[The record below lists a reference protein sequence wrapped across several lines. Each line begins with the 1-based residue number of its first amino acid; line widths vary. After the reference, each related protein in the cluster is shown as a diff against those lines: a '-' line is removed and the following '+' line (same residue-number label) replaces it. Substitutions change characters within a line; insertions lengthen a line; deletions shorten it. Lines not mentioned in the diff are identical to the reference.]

1 MGSFQPALL
10 ARTPPHR
17 LPEGMDDPDCDP
29 DALREALEGLSRA
42 GRWLGGERLLRR
54 EVAGL
59 LGEATPGRIRILDV
73 GAGSGAGAL
82 RLSRWLCR
90 RGWRPR
96 LVLGDRHAG
105 TLRIARRRTRG
116 EARNRGVVNVGRAGG
131 AEPGSPR
138 LVRLTAPRLPFADGA
153 FDLVVSSTTLHH
165 LERSEAR
172 DFLSELARVST
183 RGWALVD
190 LRRSAVTYTA
200 VRLLGETLWRGSLLN
215 RRDGPVSVRRAFTAA
230 EARALAR
237 EAGRDGATVTARPF
251 RLAIRDSGSEGPR

>member
-1 MGSFQPALL
+1 MSESFQPSLL

-29 DALREALEGLSRA
+29 EALRDALEALSRT
-42 GRWLGGERLLRR
+42 GRWLGGDRLLRR
-54 EVAGL
+54 EVGRL
-59 LGEATPGRIRILDV
+59 LRDTPPGPLRILDV

-82 RLSRWLCR
+82 RLCRWLSR

-96 LVLGDRHAG
+96 IVLADRHRR
-105 TLRIARRRTRG
+105 TLAIARRRAE
-116 EARNRGVVNVGRAGG
+116 EAGVWGGGR
-131 AEPGSPR
+131 P
-138 LVRLTAPRLPFADGA
+138 VRLTASRLPFGDGA
-153 FDLVVSSTTLHH
+153 FDLVVSSATLHH

-172 DFLSELARVST
+172 DFLAELARVSA

-190 LRRSAVTYTA
+190 LRRSVLTWAA
-200 VRLLGETLWRGSLLN
+200 VRLLSETVWRRNPLN

-237 EAGRDGATVTARPF
+237 EAGRDGARVTARPF
-251 RLAIRDSGSEGPR
+251 RLAIRGPGATGRRRSRPGGAGP